1 MIYNSALKNGTKQF
15 QGMPPTQRF
24 EYQGCI
30 GRRRNIISEGYF
42 EELDTCDVIYCE
54 PPFPAGI
61 KVFDERAKEKT
72 SSYNDFAQGFR
83 RLWDMIIDKPKLA
96 ITNKKLEKYLPE
108 PDQHIT
114 VKLNGHWTPLS
125 CWGIEVPEGQTNLEL
140 CEYLGKTYS
149 RMGDITC
156 GYGLPVLHFR
166 NAKSGNTFV
175 ASDYDAHCISVL
187 RMLMNENTPQG

>member
-42 EELDTCDVIYCE
+42 DELDTCDVIYCE

-61 KVFDERAKEKT
+61 KIFDERAKEKT

-83 RLWDMIIDKPKLA
+83 RLWDKIVDKPKLA
-96 ITNKKLEKYLPE
+96 ITNKKGNLAESEGTDPKYVRGQDSE
-108 PDQHIT
+108 AVGYFTDEAGPDIQHHTGEILYVENIT
-114 VKLNGHWTPLS
+114 PITRSDDQTERVKLM
-125 CWGIEVPEGQTNLEL
+125 I
-140 CEYLGKTYS
+140 K
-149 RMGDITC
+149 
-156 GYGLPVLHFR
+156 F
-166 NAKSGNTFV
+166 
-175 ASDYDAHCISVL
+175 
-187 RMLMNENTPQG
+187 